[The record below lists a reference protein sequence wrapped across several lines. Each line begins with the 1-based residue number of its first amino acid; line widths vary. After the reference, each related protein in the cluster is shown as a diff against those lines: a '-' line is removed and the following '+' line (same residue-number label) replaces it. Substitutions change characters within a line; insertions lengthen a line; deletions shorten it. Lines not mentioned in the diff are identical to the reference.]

1 MRPQAPGFFVVGVGR
16 SGTSLMRSF
25 LISHPRIAIPP
36 ETGFL
41 PLLLRLRP
49 LWWSSKHGLRTRVF
63 CQLVFANGR
72 LGHAGYVESDL
83 VGFLSSRNAS
93 NHHGAIS
100 LLYQWLVRDQEWGLE
115 AGATGMIGDKTPS
128 YSARMG
134 LLLEEFPDSKFIVM
148 TRDHAGLS
156 ASLERV
162 AWAPNSQRSILAYRR
177 YFERQPYRLRD
188 DGRILVVSYEELVAD
203 QQRVLDRTLSFLGCE
218 VIPLNHRRFAGSVT
232 RGNLDP
238 SIHSR
243 LAEELSLPE
252 GSVQTLGRPAL
263 AGDWGWND
271 RALYYSF
278 AVGEQRHRLRSILRA
293 AKRLR

>member
-1 MRPQAPGFFVVGVGR
+1 MKSNSPSFFIVGVGR

-25 LISHPRIAIPP
+25 LISHPEIAIPP

-41 PLLLRLRP
+41 PLLMRLRP
-49 LWWSSKHGLRTRVF
+49 LWWSPTSGLRIGVF
-63 CQLVFANGR
+63 SQLVFANGR

-83 VGFLSSRNAS
+83 VKHLASSRMANYHEAVS
-93 NHHGAIS
+93 S
-100 LLYQWLVRDQEWGLE
+100 LYQWLIADQEWGF
-115 AGATGMIGDKTPS
+115 APGSGGQIGDKTPS
-128 YSARMG
+128 YSARLD
-134 LLLEEFPDSKFIVM
+134 LLLEEFPDAKFLVM
-148 TRDHAGLS
+148 TREHSGLS

-162 AWAPNSQRSILAYRR
+162 SWAPNSPRSILAYRR

-188 DGRILVVSYEELVAD
+188 DGRILVISYEELVDD
-203 QQRVLDRTLSFLGCE
+203 QHRVLDRTLSFLGCKAM
-218 VIPLNHRRFAGSVT
+218 PLDHRRFAGSVSN
-232 RGNLDP
+232 GNLDP

-252 GSVQTLGRPAL
+252 GSVHTLDRPSL
-263 AGDWGWND
+263 ASEWGWGD

-278 AVGEQRHRLRSILRA
+278 AAGQQRYRLRSILRA